1 MRMLTVKAVLP
12 FVVVAAISMAIAAQ
26 SRPASAQEAQQTEA
40 NTAAVRHQVLF
51 NRFLSPVMTLF
62 IADADGTRERPLVS
76 TPGLQYSSSYSADGQ
91 WVVFTSERDGQSDI
105 YGRSEQPH
113 FGRNV
118 IGCGSKIRLRRP
130 IGAMKCWLARRING
144 PNRQEVASMCPAPA
158 LARPMGAWAPR
169 YPVA

>member
-1 MRMLTVKAVLP
+1 MGHPDHRAP
-12 FVVVAAISMAIAAQ
+12 
-26 SRPASAQEAQQTEA
+26 SR
-40 NTAAVRHQVLF
+40 
-51 NRFLSPVMTLF
+51 
-62 IADADGTRERPLVS
+62 
-76 TPGLQYSSSYSADGQ
+76 
-91 WVVFTSERDGQSDI
+91 

-113 FGRNV
+113 FGRNA

-158 LARPMGAWAPR
+158 LAGPMGAWAPR

>member
-1 MRMLTVKAVLP
+1 MGKLILLIIIGLAVGMYFPDSRAVIMDKGEPVLRPMLVWNAQREIEKIVLQ
-12 FVVVAAISMAIAAQ
+12 VQQNEQVELRLS
-26 SRPASAQEAQQTEA
+26 SRRQ
-40 NTAAVRHQVLF
+40 
-51 NRFLSPVMTLF
+51 
-62 IADADGTRERPLVS
+62 
-76 TPGLQYSSSYSADGQ
+76 
-91 WVVFTSERDGQSDI
+91 
-105 YGRSEQPH
+105 GRSEQPH
-113 FGRNV
+113 FGRNA